1 MQDSYRKLI
10 KVGRSNCHYA
20 IVAAFTLLQLIVLAV
35 FGYTPYPDSNGYI
48 LLARDCASLGDLY
61 PAAVRIGE
69 LAFIWNI
76 GAIDAVIVSLKLFG
90 SVAPLLVLYS
100 VAKGFTA
107 WLLHEI
113 AAKVF
118 DKKIALIALIL
129 YVAYPANYG
138 EGTCVQSETP
148 FVCLALLGLYAAICH
163 DKPFAGAAVIA
174 FANWFRPMG
183 LVFLLSLLLYRRK
196 RIAATIASYAFMLC
210 VIGGACWLRTGH
222 FVYQAKT
229 GWMALLQYSVDNTV
243 DNEDN
248 SLVYTGEADAVE
260 KDRIW
265 QRNFAQWLRQHPKE
279 YIMQMPKKLVR
290 TYISDNINFCVFIPD
305 KQHKKYMYEEIDMR
319 HIAKAFPRYNAVQA
333 LVVVNLLYY
342 YALLAAF
349 IAGVAM
355 MLRRKDY
362 RKAALPLSVTMIGTL
377 VLLFFGHGEARFHI
391 PFMPFVIM
399 SAAYCLLGLYSRHN
413 IYS

>member
-260 KDRIW
+260 
-265 QRNFAQWLRQHPKE
+265 
-279 YIMQMPKKLVR
+279 
-290 TYISDNINFCVFIPD
+290 
-305 KQHKKYMYEEIDMR
+305 
-319 HIAKAFPRYNAVQA
+319 
-333 LVVVNLLYY
+333 
-342 YALLAAF
+342 
-349 IAGVAM
+349 
-355 MLRRKDY
+355 
-362 RKAALPLSVTMIGTL
+362 
-377 VLLFFGHGEARFHI
+377 
-391 PFMPFVIM
+391 
-399 SAAYCLLGLYSRHN
+399 
-413 IYS
+413 